1 MKLISKYLL
10 IALAIISFASCEE
23 NLDDNNVPALQA
35 VRNGEFFK
43 SDRMSATVNA
53 DGTLTL
59 IGQTRLETLE
69 LNLESDGV
77 GIYRLGAGSQSE
89 AIYTFNGEDSFSSN
103 VGNGTGEVRLTSVN
117 ANSGVTGTFSFESY
131 LTNNTDSLY
140 MRQGVIFQ
148 VPFGAA
154 LGDGA
159 DGGGTDT
166 FQATIDGSNLNPT
179 LSVGNA
185 GSGVLI
191 ITASNGNASIIL
203 TMPDT
208 VTPGTYALSGVGS
221 TYSASYIIGN
231 DNAQAVSGNLIITAA
246 DPAANTI
253 TGTFDFMTGPPN
265 NFNVTNGS
273 FNISY

>member
-10 IALAIISFASCEE
+10 IALAIISFASCED

-35 VRNGEFFK
+35 VRNGDFFK
-43 SDRMSATVNA
+43 SDRMSATANA

-59 IGQTRLETLE
+59 IGQSALETLE
-69 LNLESDGV
+69 LQLESDAIGV
-77 GIYRLGAGSQSE
+77 YRLGAGSQSE
-89 AIYTFNGEDSFSSN
+89 AIYTFNGADQFSSN

-117 ANSGVTGTFSFESY
+117 ADSGVTGTFSFVSY
-131 LTNNTDSLY
+131 LANNADSLY

-148 VPFGAA
+148 IPFGAT
-154 LGDGA
+154 L
-159 DGGGTDT
+159 GGGAGGGSGNS

-179 LSVGNA
+179 LTVGNA
-185 GSGVLI
+185 GSGILI
-191 ITASNGNASIIL
+191 ITASNGNGSVVL
-203 TMPDT
+203 SMPDT

-221 TYSASYIIGN
+221 TYSAVYISGTN
-231 DNAQAVSGNLIITAA
+231 NAQAVSGNLIITAA
-246 DPAANTI
+246 DATTNTI

-265 NFNVTNGS
+265 NFDVTNGS

>member
-59 IGQTRLETLE
+59 VGQTPLETLE
-69 LNLESDGV
+69 LKLESDAV
-77 GIYRLGAGSQSE
+77 GNYRLGTGSQNE
-89 AIYTFNGEDSFSSN
+89 AIYTFNGSDQFSSN

-117 ANSGVTGTFSFESY
+117 ANSGVTGTFSFVSY
-131 LTNNTDSLY
+131 LANNADSLY

-154 LGDGA
+154 LGGGA
-159 DGGGTDT
+159 GGGGTNT

-185 GSGVLI
+185 GSGILI
-191 ITASNGNASIIL
+191 ITASNGNGSIIL

-208 VTPGTYALSGVGS
+208 VIPGTYTLSGVGS
-221 TYSASYIIGN
+221 TYSASYILGN
-231 DNAQAVSGNLIITAA
+231 DNAQAVSGSLIITAA
-246 DPAANTI
+246 DSAANTI

-265 NFNVTNGS
+265 NFDITNGS